1 MEIIIIE
8 LSAALLLAAI
18 VLLSRRQ
25 RGVAQKRVAAEL
37 QRGEET
43 ARVAALAQQ
52 TCLNGLEKLHDHLS
66 SLDQR
71 TTAVECKLDRLMEA
85 PLLDR
90 RQHYE
95 AAALLFA
102 AGHDGSRIAG
112 MLDLPLAQV
121 EMIGELRK
129 ILDTGVTTHPEVE
142 PPQPARTAKR
152 KSVTRSAK
160 PRPQPVLLTDI
171 VEPAHAVNG
180 AAA

>member
-1 MEIIIIE
+1 MEIIITQ
-8 LSAALLLAAI
+8 LSAGLLLAAI

-25 RGVAQKRVAAEL
+25 RGAAQKRVAAEL

-43 ARVAALAQQ
+43 ARIAALAQQ
-52 TCLNGLEKLHDHLS
+52 ACLNGLEKLHDSLS

-71 TTAVECKLDRLMEA
+71 TAAVERKLDSLMEA
-85 PLLDR
+85 PLPER
-90 RQHYE
+90 RQPYE

-129 ILDTGVTTHPEVE
+129 ILATGVKTNPEVE
-142 PPQPARTAKR
+142 PPPARTAKR
-152 KSVTRSAK
+152 KAVTRSAK

-171 VEPAHAVNG
+171 VEPAHAANG